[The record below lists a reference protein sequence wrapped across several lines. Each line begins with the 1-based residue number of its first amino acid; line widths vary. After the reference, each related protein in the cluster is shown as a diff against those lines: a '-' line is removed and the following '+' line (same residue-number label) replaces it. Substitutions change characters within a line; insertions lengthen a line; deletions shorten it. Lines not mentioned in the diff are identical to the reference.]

1 MNLYY
6 TIRGLKEEG
15 LLSNRVFHR
24 TVMKFIQL
32 IIALF
37 FVFTLGSVATAALE
51 TDINIGFPDLLAD
64 EFDDVND
71 LFDEYESQDFIVY
84 DPLEPMNRVFFEFN
98 DTLYEWL
105 LYPVMTGYSWLVPLE
120 LRESFGNF
128 FFNVSMPVRL
138 LNTVLQGEFSSSG
151 KVVGRFFINSTL
163 GVAGLVDVA
172 KLEWGIEPTRAD
184 FGQTLGRWGL
194 GDGIYFCWPLV
205 GPSNI
210 RDSFGL
216 VVDAYSHPI
225 PYLHG
230 STLLDLGYATSNKLN
245 TLSLHPTL
253 YHDLKKIALDPYIAS
268 RQAYYEYRQ
277 AIIAR
282 N

>member
-1 MNLYY
+1 
-6 TIRGLKEEG
+6 
-15 LLSNRVFHR
+15 
-24 TVMKFIQL
+24 
-32 IIALF
+32 
-37 FVFTLGSVATAALE
+37 
-51 TDINIGFPDLLAD
+51 
-64 EFDDVND
+64 
-71 LFDEYESQDFIVY
+71 
-84 DPLEPMNRVFFEFN
+84 
-98 DTLYEWL
+98 
-105 LYPVMTGYSWLVPLE
+105 MTGYSWLVPLE

-210 RDSFGL
+210 RDSLGL

-268 RQAYYEYRQ
+268 RQAYYEYRR